1 MDKTAINGFK
11 KVFKTAPT
19 MSYFSPGRVNIIGEH
34 IDYNGGK
41 VLPMA
46 ISLGIYAA
54 VSFNNN
60 SICNCVSKGFNNET
74 IYSFDISNFE
84 KTDDFTVYIKGVIL
98 KLKEKLDLNFELGF
112 NLYMYSTLPASSGLS
127 SSAALELLIANIM
140 NDYYHLGISE
150 VELVKISQ
158 LAEREYALVNC
169 GIMDQ
174 FAVGMGKKNK
184 VILLDTESLDY
195 NYYDFKLNN
204 ATFIIINTKKPRN
217 LIVSKYNDRRKE
229 CEDVLSILMSK
240 YSKMTLCSYTID
252 ELNTIKDEI
261 SPTLYNRAKHCI
273 TENKRVLDC
282 IAAMEIGDLKS
293 VGKYLNESHNSL
305 KYDYE
310 VTGVE
315 LDAINEAMLKQEKVL
330 GCRMTGAGFGG
341 CLVALIDSTSKDEI
355 DKIMNYV
362 KNDYFN
368 VTGLVLEYYLA
379 SPCDGTKRLQ

>member
-11 KVFKTAPT
+11 KIFKTEPK

-54 VSFNNN
+54 VSFNDN
-60 SICNCVSKGFNNET
+60 SICNCVSKGFNNEK

-98 KLKEKLDLNFELGF
+98 KLKERLDLNFELGF
-112 NLYMYSTLPASSGLS
+112 NLFMYSTLPSSSGLS
-127 SSAALELLIANIM
+127 SSAALELLIAHIM

-158 LAEREYALVNC
+158 QAEREYALVNC

-184 VILLDTESLDY
+184 VILLNTETIEY

-204 ATFIIINTKKPRN
+204 ATFIIINTKKPRS
-217 LIVSKYNDRRKE
+217 LIVSKYNDRRAE
-229 CEDVLSILMSK
+229 CEEVLKILQTRYNK
-240 YSKMTLCSYTID
+240 KTLCAYTLE
-252 ELNTIKDEI
+252 ELDSLKDI
-261 SPTLYNRAKHCI
+261 INPTLYNRAKHCI
-273 TENKRVLDC
+273 TENVRVIDC
-282 IAAMEIGDLKS
+282 INAMEKGDLIT
-293 VGKYLNESHNSL
+293 VGKLLNASHESL

-310 VTGVE
+310 VTGIE
-315 LDAINEAMLKQEKVL
+315 LDTIQESMVKQNKVL

-341 CLVALIDSTSKDEI
+341 CLVALIDSTDKEEI
-355 DKIMNYV
+355 DNVMNYV

-368 VTGLVLEYYLA
+368 VTGLTLEYYLA